1 MPIAKLMMLLL
12 ASHFSTLLLLVMN
25 YLIACDTSS
34 CSDDSPDWAGN
45 EATDTTNDD
54 TSKDIVTGDLLERLG
69 FALVDCRAV
78 LGSIAH
84 LLLLPLPLSLAFKLF
99 FEAIVIVMV
108 TWVPLVDFRSIL
120 VIFVVLMLGIPLLLL
135 GFPLHALTFKL
146 FLVVVMA
153 RIALVD
159 LGCILMSG
167 RIVWLLLGPAI
178 LHFLSVIVN
187 LVRCG
192 KDRDKEEDRI
202 QHLKLRS

>member
-1 MPIAKLMMLLL
+1 MMLLL

-25 YLIACDTSS
+25 NLIACDTSS
-34 CSDDSPDWAGN
+34 CSDDSPDWTGN
-45 EATDTTNDD
+45 QATGTTNDD

-69 FALVDCRAV
+69 FALVDYRAV

-108 TWVPLVDFRSIL
+108 TWVTLVDFRSIL

-135 GFPLHALTFKL
+135 GYPLHALTFKL
-146 FLVVVMA
+146 CLDVVMA
-153 RIALVD
+153 RIALVN
-159 LGCILMSG
+159 LGCILLSG
-167 RIVWLLLGPAI
+167 RIVWLLLELLLGPAI

-192 KDRDKEEDRI
+192 KDRDKEEHRI